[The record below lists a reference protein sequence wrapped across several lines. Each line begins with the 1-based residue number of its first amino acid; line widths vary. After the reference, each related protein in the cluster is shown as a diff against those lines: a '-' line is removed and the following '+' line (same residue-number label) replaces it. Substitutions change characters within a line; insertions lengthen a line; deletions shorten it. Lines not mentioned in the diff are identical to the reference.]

1 MSYKHDYDKTL
12 TRLNTIIARLNDGE
26 ALSVKDLAT
35 EFNVSE
41 RTIQRDFNDR
51 LVTLYPIYQEKKKWK
66 MQDGYKIE
74 KSTNIEEMIVLD
86 ILEKMTDGLGVNFS
100 SKAKHLLSKIKNN
113 DFNPFYAKLNM
124 EDISSNLSEVAI
136 LEDSIKDKKEII
148 FEYNFG
154 EYSKMIQV
162 KPLKIANYEG
172 FWYLIALDT
181 RNDILK
187 KYHLKSISKIQTL
200 DDNFLVSKELEE
212 KLENSIS
219 VWFDADAK
227 PYEVELFLD
236 KHATKRLKRKP
247 ISASQ
252 RFLKEYEDGS
262 ADISVKITDEMEIIP
277 IIGYWVP
284 HIKIISPEFIKDSFE
299 QRLCSYLSQ
308 FDAKTKFDIKVANG
322 EIDIGLQALE
332 KLDKEL

>member
-1 MSYKHDYDKTL
+1 MTIPLLWRTYTMAYKHDYDKTL

-26 ALSVKDLAT
+26 ALSVKELAT

-51 LVTLYPIYQEKKKWK
+51 LVTLYPIYQDKKKWK

-86 ILEKMTDGLGVNFS
+86 ILEKMTDGLGMNFS
-100 SKAKHLLSKIKNN
+100 TKAKHLLSKIKNN
-113 DFNPFYAKLNM
+113 DFNPFYTKLNM
-124 EDISSNLSEVAI
+124 EDISANLSDVAM
-136 LEDSIKDKKEII
+136 LEESIKDKKQVE
-148 FEYNFG
+148 FDYNFG
-154 EYSKMIQV
+154 EYSKIIQV
-162 KPLKIANYEG
+162 KPLKIANFEG
-172 FWYLIALDT
+172 FWYLIALDA
-181 RNDILK
+181 RNDVLK
-187 KYHLKSISKIQTL
+187 KYHLKSISKISML
-200 DDNFLVSKELEE
+200 DDRFSISKELEE

-219 VWFDADAK
+219 VWFNADTD

-236 KHATKRLKRKP
+236 KHAAKRLKRKP

-284 HIKIISPEFIKDSFE
+284 HIKVISPKSLRESFLN
-299 QRLCSYLSQ
+299 RLNEYLE
-308 FDAKTKFDIKVANG
+308 V
-322 EIDIGLQALE
+322 
-332 KLDKEL
+332 